1 MPAPL
6 FLFAFLAPTAQVPV
20 SPSTP
25 ITVTGHPW
33 APFISP
39 MGEPFRAHTPTDDTL
54 ADWFYQADRNHD
66 GVLTEDEMVADA
78 ERFFAKLDT
87 DHDGEIGPEEIAN
100 YEYEVAPEIQVM
112 SRTRPVAG
120 QKIPAAKKPRPDDP
134 ADTDEGDDP
143 IGRAH
148 SRERQRERTGEVDA
162 SLGMGGALQGAARY
176 SLLNIPEPVAAA
188 DTDFNRSITL
198 EEFKQAATARFQ
210 LLDSAHQGKLT
221 LAQLVAM
228 PHAPKLDG
236 KRPKH
241 NDNAADDRIGNPLP
255 SGP

>member
-6 FLFAFLAPTAQVPV
+6 FLFALIAPAAQIPV

-39 MGEPFRAHTPTDDTL
+39 MGEPFRAHSPTDDTL

-66 GVLTEDEMVADA
+66 GVLTADEMVADA
-78 ERFFAKLDT
+78 DRFFAKLDT
-87 DHDGEIGPEEIAN
+87 DHDGEVGPEEIAN

-120 QKIPAAKKPRPDDP
+120 QRVSAAKKARPDDS
-134 ADTDEGDDP
+134 ADGDDP
-143 IGRAH
+143 DDPIARDR
-148 SRERQRERTGEVDA
+148 SRERQRERMGEVDA
-162 SLGMGGALQGAARY
+162 SLGIGGALQGAARY

-198 EEFKQAATARFQ
+198 EEFRQAAIARFQ
-210 LLDSAHQGKLT
+210 LLDSTHQGRLT
-221 LAQLVAM
+221 LAQLEAM

-236 KRPKH
+236 KRAKH
-241 NDNAADDRIGNPLP
+241 NENAADQRIGNPLP
-255 SGP
+255 TGP